1 MKKLTKRQEQA
12 LKRHS
17 KHHTKATLAKMKKEM
32 LKGKSFTEVHKNA
45 PKKRSKK

>member
-1 MKKLTKRQEQA
+1 MKKLTKRQEQT

-17 KHHTKATLAKMKKEM
+17 KHHTKATLAKIKKEL